1 MASYG
6 HKGGYPAKN
15 TDTTRK
21 GQYLENTPVADTVKK
36 KTINVFAPRR
46 APQTEQPEK
55 KAK

>member
-46 APQTEQPEK
+46 APQTEQADK